1 MFPGEEFL
9 PRVPDP
15 EDVITE
21 DMEEFSPEAADEEP
35 SNQAETE
42 TAAISNPP
50 SSDQWSNTRSK
61 FWKFIQMFLL
71 KLNELL
77 FVKHSAV
84 FDIPKYIYSTRN
96 NTVNIATTIAEM
108 ENIVK
113 NEEKKMLPLN
123 VRHFRPLPGRPF

>member
-1 MFPGEEFL
+1 
-9 PRVPDP
+9 
-15 EDVITE
+15 
-21 DMEEFSPEAADEEP
+21 
-35 SNQAETE
+35 
-42 TAAISNPP
+42 
-50 SSDQWSNTRSK
+50 
-61 FWKFIQMFLL
+61 MFLL